1 MISIKHLCQ
10 IVIPVVQQRALQEVG
25 LGSVSE
31 LQETINK
38 LNLSVQKLQEKMEAD
53 AEEVWR
59 NFVV

>member
-1 MISIKHLCQ
+1 MIHL
-10 IVIPVVQQRALQEVG
+10 VQQRALQEVG